1 LACRQLL
8 CLTRSINGT
17 RSIHNRIRQKR
28 RHDWI
33 EAYLVQHQRVAA

>member
-1 LACRQLL
+1 MDSG
-8 CLTRSINGT
+8 LTPLGPAVT
-17 RSIHNRIRQKR
+17 RQKR

>member
-1 LACRQLL
+1 MVSTPLDPAVL
-8 CLTRSINGT
+8 C
-17 RSIHNRIRQKR
+17 QKR

>member
-1 LACRQLL
+1 VPEEA
-8 CLTRSINGT
+8 TSIAD
-17 RSIHNRIRQKR
+17 RICQKR